1 MSQYNINFKQKTTY
15 GFDNYLVSDSN
26 RLAYKYLIENN
37 NDIKSIFLL
46 GLNKSGKTHI
56 SLIWSNINHSLNINL
71 NNIELTEIS
80 NIKSN
85 ILIDDVFNNLDEEK
99 LFHLINHCHQNN
111 LKILLTSNVLP
122 KNYPF
127 LTKDLSSRI
136 NSFYLVKIYQ
146 PDDFLIKNLIIKLFN
161 DRQIK
166 IKNDSVI
173 DFITNRINRSF
184 ENVNS
189 FVNKIDK
196 YSLTNKREITI
207 PLIKEI
213 I

>member
-1 MSQYNINFKQKTTY
+1 MNQYNINFKQKTTY
-15 GFDNYLVSDSN
+15 D
-26 RLAYKYLIENN
+26 
-37 NDIKSIFLL
+37 
-46 GLNKSGKTHI
+46 
-56 SLIWSNINHSLNINL
+56 
-71 NNIELTEIS
+71 IELSEIP

-85 ILIDDVFNNLDEEK
+85 ILIDDVFSNLNEEK
-99 LFHLINHCHQNN
+99 LFHLINHCNQNN
-111 LKILLTSNVLP
+111 LKILLTSNISP
-122 KNYPF
+122 KNYLF
-127 LTKDLSSRI
+127 LTKDLSSRV
-136 NSFYLVKIYQ
+136 NSFYLVKINQ

>member
-1 MSQYNINFKQKTTY
+1 MNQYNINFKQKTTY
-15 GFDNYLVSDSN
+15 DIENYLVSDSN
-26 RLAYKYLIENN
+26 KLAYKYLIENN
-37 NDIKSIFLL
+37 NNIKFIFLL

-56 SLIWSNINHSLNINL
+56 SIIWSNINNSLNINL
-71 NNIELTEIS
+71 NDIELSEIP

-85 ILIDDVFNNLDEEK
+85 ILIDDVFSNLNEEK
-99 LFHLINHCHQNN
+99 LFHLINHCNQNN
-111 LKILLTSNVLP
+111 LKILLTSNISP
-122 KNYPF
+122 KNYLF
-127 LTKDLSSRI
+127 LTKDLSSRV
-136 NSFYLVKIYQ
+136 NSFYLVKINQ